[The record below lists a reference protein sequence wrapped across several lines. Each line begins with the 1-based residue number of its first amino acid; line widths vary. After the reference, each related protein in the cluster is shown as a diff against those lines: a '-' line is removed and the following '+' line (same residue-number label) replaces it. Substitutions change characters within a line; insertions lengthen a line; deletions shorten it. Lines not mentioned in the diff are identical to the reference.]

1 MTEETPLRPR
11 AAYADVAD
19 GESRDGHGGV
29 RPVPPGVDAPREP
42 ADPEF
47 MAENLGDCRELLRRA
62 AEYADAQGDATI
74 AAELR
79 RGAAVLNSEVR
90 DAE

>member
-1 MTEETPLRPR
+1 MTEETPIRPR
-11 AAYADVAD
+11 AEYD
-19 GESRDGHGGV
+19 
-29 RPVPPGVDAPREP
+29 DAPRVP

-47 MAENLGDCRELLRRA
+47 MADDLDDVSELLRRA
-62 AEYADAQGDATI
+62 AEYAAAQGDATI

-79 RGAAVLNSEVR
+79 RGATVVNAEVS

>member
-11 AAYADVAD
+11 AEYDAPRD
-19 GESRDGHGGV
+19 GESRDGHGGM
-29 RPVPPGVDAPREP
+29 RPVPPGVDAPSEP

-47 MAENLGDCRELLRRA
+47 MADDLDDVSELLRRA

>member
-1 MTEETPLRPR
+1 MTEETPMRPR
-11 AAYADVAD
+11 AEYAD
-19 GESRDGHGGV
+19 
-29 RPVPPGVDAPREP
+29 APSEP

-47 MAENLGDCRELLRRA
+47 IAENLADCRELLRRA
-62 AEYADAQGDATI
+62 AEYADANGDATI

-79 RGAAVLNSEVR
+79 RGAAVLNSEVH

>member
-11 AAYADVAD
+11 AAYAD
-19 GESRDGHGGV
+19 
-29 RPVPPGVDAPREP
+29 APAE
-42 ADPEF
+42 PEF
-47 MAENLGDCRELLRRA
+47 VAADLGDVRELLRRA
-62 AEYADAQGDATI
+62 AEYADANGDATI

-79 RGAAVLNSEVR
+79 RGAAVVDSEVH

>member
-11 AAYADVAD
+11 AAYAD
-19 GESRDGHGGV
+19 
-29 RPVPPGVDAPREP
+29 APAE
-42 ADPEF
+42 PEF
-47 MAENLGDCRELLRRA
+47 VAADLADVRELLRRA
-62 AEYADAQGDATI
+62 AEYADANGDATI

-79 RGAAVLNSEVR
+79 RGAAVLDSEVA

>member
-1 MTEETPLRPR
+1 MTEEAPLRAR
-11 AAYADVAD
+11 AKY
-19 GESRDGHGGV
+19 
-29 RPVPPGVDAPREP
+29 DAPSEP

-47 MAENLGDCRELLRRA
+47 MAADLADCRELLRRA
-62 AEYADAQGDATI
+62 AEYADANGDAVV

-79 RGAAVLNSEVR
+79 RGAAVVDSEVR

>member
-11 AAYADVAD
+11 AAF
-19 GESRDGHGGV
+19 E
-29 RPVPPGVDAPREP
+29 PTEP

-47 MAENLGDCRELLRRA
+47 VAADLGDVRELLRRA
-62 AEYADAQGDATI
+62 AEYADANGDATI

-79 RGAAVLNSEVR
+79 RGAAVV
-90 DAE
+90 DAEVADAE

>member
-11 AAYADVAD
+11 AAYADA
-19 GESRDGHGGV
+19 
-29 RPVPPGVDAPREP
+29 P

-47 MAENLGDCRELLRRA
+47 VAADLADVRELLRRA
-62 AEYADAQGDATI
+62 AEYADANGDATI

-79 RGAAVLNSEVR
+79 RGAAVLNSEVA

>member
-11 AAYADVAD
+11 AAYADA
-19 GESRDGHGGV
+19 
-29 RPVPPGVDAPREP
+29 P

-47 MAENLGDCRELLRRA
+47 IAADLADVRELLRRA
-62 AEYADAQGDATI
+62 AAYADAQGDATI

-79 RGAAVLNSEVR
+79 RGAAVVDSEVA

>member
-1 MTEETPLRPR
+1 MTEETPIRPR
-11 AAYADVAD
+11 AEY
-19 GESRDGHGGV
+19 
-29 RPVPPGVDAPREP
+29 DAPPEP

-47 MAENLGDCRELLRRA
+47 IADDLADVTLLLERA
-62 AEYADAQGDATI
+62 AGYAEFHGDATL

-79 RGAAVLNSEVR
+79 RGAAVLNSEVA

>member
-1 MTEETPLRPR
+1 MTEETPIR
-11 AAYADVAD
+11 ARAEY
-19 GESRDGHGGV
+19 
-29 RPVPPGVDAPREP
+29 DAPSEP

-47 MAENLGDCRELLRRA
+47 VADDLSDCRELLRRA
-62 AEYADAQGDATI
+62 AEYADANGDATI

>member
-11 AAYADVAD
+11 AEYAD
-19 GESRDGHGGV
+19 
-29 RPVPPGVDAPREP
+29 APSVP

-47 MAENLGDCRELLRRA
+47 MAENLGDVRELLRRA
-62 AEYADAQGDATI
+62 AEYADANGDVVV

-79 RGAAVLNSEVR
+79 RGAAVVDSEVR

>member
-11 AAYADVAD
+11 GEYAD
-19 GESRDGHGGV
+19 
-29 RPVPPGVDAPREP
+29 APSEP

-47 MAENLGDCRELLRRA
+47 VADDLDDVTLLLERA
-62 AEYADAQGDATI
+62 AGYAEFHGDATI

-79 RGAAVLNSEVR
+79 RGAAVVDAEVR

>member
-11 AAYADVAD
+11 AAYADA
-19 GESRDGHGGV
+19 
-29 RPVPPGVDAPREP
+29 P

-47 MAENLGDCRELLRRA
+47 VAEDLADVRELLRRA
-62 AEYADAQGDATI
+62 AEYADANGDATI

-79 RGAAVLNSEVR
+79 RGAAVLDSEVA

>member
-11 AAYADVAD
+11 A
-19 GESRDGHGGV
+19 EF
-29 RPVPPGVDAPREP
+29 DAPREP

-47 MAENLGDCRELLRRA
+47 MAEDLGDVRELLRRA

-79 RGAAVLNSEVR
+79 RGAAVLNSEVH

>member
-11 AAYADVAD
+11 AAYADV
-19 GESRDGHGGV
+19 
-29 RPVPPGVDAPREP
+29 P

-47 MAENLGDCRELLRRA
+47 IAADLADVRELLRRA
-62 AEYADAQGDATI
+62 AAYADAQGDATI
-74 AAELR
+74 AAALR
-79 RGAAVLNSEVR
+79 RGAAVVDSEVA